1 MLTPTFDIIK
11 GKPSQD
17 SPKRCKFVVTKPK
30 FHIVM
35 RKGNNNSGVPVFSE
49 VIKLLD
55 RAQIESTA
63 HELGANRYTKRL
75 DAYQHLVIMLYATF
89 AGLGSLREI
98 VLGFLS
104 SASRMNHLGL
114 NYMVRRSTLSD
125 ANNRRSPQFFARV
138 YRDLYERYKGVLSDS
153 RPVKG
158 LKRPLFIFDST
169 TISLFTEVFRGT
181 GRKPLNGKN
190 KGGVKA
196 HTVINADE
204 DVPVF
209 VSIGDAATADHV
221 LLSKVQ
227 LPQNSCV
234 AFDMGYVD
242 YEQYQRFTDDGIFYV
257 TREKRRCKYK
267 VLETRKV
274 EENNPDGIISDEI
287 IELSWYKRIERPMT
301 AEELSHRRGRRP
313 KSGAVMVKE
322 TRKGKHKCRR
332 ITKHK
337 DKPEEGT
344 ITFLTND
351 METSAAVICETYRR
365 RWQIET
371 LFKRLKQ
378 NFPLKYFLGD
388 SRNAIEIQIWVS
400 LIAWLL
406 MRVIQEST
414 KRHWS
419 VSNLMTAVRIL
430 LNSYT
435 SLYDF
440 LDCPERQ
447 WMELIKSRPE
457 DTSQSLF
464 SDIGGPNFESKK
476 TIAYLETSTG
486 TS

>member
-1 MLTPTFDIIK
+1 MLRPILDIKK
-11 GKPSQD
+11 GNPSPD
-17 SPKRCKFVVTKPK
+17 SRKRCKFAVTKPK
-30 FHIVM
+30 IYIVM
-35 RKGNNNSGVPVFSE
+35 RKGNNNSGTPVFSE

-55 RAQIESTA
+55 RAHIEATA
-63 HELGANRYTKRL
+63 QKMGANRYTKRL
-75 DAYQHLVIMLYATF
+75 DGYQHLVIMLYAIF

-125 ANNRRSPQFFARV
+125 ANNRRSPQFFAQV
-138 YRDLYERYKGVLSDS
+138 YNDLYDRHKGILSDS

-158 LKRPLFIFDST
+158 LKKPLFIFDST

-196 HTVINADE
+196 HTIIKADE

-227 LPQNSCV
+227 LPQESYV

-287 IELSWYKRIERPMT
+287 VELSWYKRIERPMT

-313 KSGAVMVKE
+313 KSGVVMVKE
-322 TRKGKHKCRR
+322 TRKGRHKCRR
-332 ITKHK
+332 ITKYK
-337 DKPEEGT
+337 DNPEEDT

-351 METSAAVICETYRR
+351 MDTSAAVICEIYRR

-406 MRVIQEST
+406 MRVIQENT

-430 LNSYT
+430 LNSYM

-447 WMELIKSRPE
+447 WMELIKTRPE
-457 DTSQSLF
+457 DTSPSLF
-464 SDIGGPNFESKK
+464 PDIGGPNFEPPK
-476 TIAYLETSTG
+476 TMAYLEASTG
-486 TS
+486 TN